1 MAVRRSRDMSTPSE
15 RRTLKLNR
23 RSLYAL
29 VAAFTTLGGGMFS
42 TVALAAGVHGF
53 DLLAMLFAMGASL
66 ALFTLLVWY
75 ILQMRS
81 SAASDEKRAGVR

>member
-1 MAVRRSRDMSTPSE
+1 MSGKTATTTVKLSRRA
-15 RRTLKLNR
+15 
-23 RSLYAL
+23 LYVL

-42 TVALAAGVHGF
+42 TAAFAAGVHSF

-81 SAASDEKRAGVR
+81 SALSDEQSGAHLR

>member
-1 MAVRRSRDMSTPSE
+1 MSSNPAPTTVKMTRRM
-15 RRTLKLNR
+15 
-23 RSLYAL
+23 LYVL

-42 TVALAAGVHGF
+42 TAAFAAGVHSF

-81 SAASDEKRAGVR
+81 SALNDEANAHLR